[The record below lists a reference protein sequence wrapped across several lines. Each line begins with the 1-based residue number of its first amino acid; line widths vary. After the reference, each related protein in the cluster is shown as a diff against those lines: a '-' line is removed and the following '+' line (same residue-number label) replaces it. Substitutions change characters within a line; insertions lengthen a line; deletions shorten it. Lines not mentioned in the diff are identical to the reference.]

1 MTFNLFER
9 IGYSLKHP
17 PMIWCS
23 SEWWEVR
30 KQILRILGKYGLML
44 SEEAPNPYMLYF
56 KHIKNNVIVEIRT
69 RDIPKA
75 TPLPLFEVEVHSED
89 RDVAYGVGYLIK
101 NEVELNRFRYHL
113 IVLVENHELTREDAT
128 DG

>member
-17 PMIWCS
+17 PIIWCS

-30 KQILRILGKYGLML
+30 KQILQILRKYGLVL
-44 SEEAPNPYMLYF
+44 SEEAPNPYVLYF
-56 KHIKNNVIVEIRT
+56 RHVKNNITVEIRT

-75 TPLPLFEVEVHSED
+75 SPLPLFDVDVHSED
-89 RDVAYGVGYLIK
+89 REVAYGVGYLLKKEIT
-101 NEVELNRFRYHL
+101 LNRFRYHL
-113 IVLVENHELTREDAT
+113 MVIVEGKELTREDSN
-128 DG
+128 D